1 MERALCLVM
10 GYVFGLFQTGYI
22 YSRSK
27 HMDIRNYGSGNSGS
41 TNVLRV
47 MGKKAGLIVFLG
59 DAGKMIVACLL
70 TRLLFRSQPELLYVY
85 LLYTGFG
92 VILGHNFPFY
102 MGFKGGKGIA
112 ATAGLILSLHPYFIV
127 MGVVLFFGTFLT
139 THYVSLG
146 SLLVYAGFM
155 IQMVVCGQMG
165 LFGAMPQSQLYEMYA
180 ITAFLT
186 VMAYWK
192 HRQNIVRLIHGNER
206 KTYLFK
212 NKKSAEAQ
220 TEISGEDK

>member
-1 MERALCLVM
+1 MERVLCLVM
-10 GYVFGLFQTGYI
+10 GYVFGLFQTGYL

-59 DAGKMIVACLL
+59 DAGKMITACLI
-70 TRLLFRSQPELLYVY
+70 TRVLFRSQPELLYVY

-112 ATAGLILSLHPYFIV
+112 ASAGLLASTDWRV
-127 MGVVLFFGTFLT
+127 MLVCLVVF
-139 THYVSLG
+139 VAA
-146 SLLVYAGFM
+146 V
-155 IQMVVCGQMG
+155 
-165 LFGAMPQSQLYEMYA
+165 A
-180 ITAFLT
+180 ITSIL
-186 VMAYWK
+186 
-192 HRQNIVRLIHGNER
+192 
-206 KTYLFK
+206 
-212 NKKSAEAQ
+212 
-220 TEISGEDK
+220 